1 MDDKIKDVVLS
12 EKAALGSIIL
22 GLTIL
27 AASIFIFLFRG
38 SWDFS
43 LNHQISE
50 EKIGQFGDFVGG
62 LIGSLFTLVGVILFY
77 VALRDQRKDFATSQE
92 TLKVQ
97 LSAFQQQVREFEL
110 QREELA
116 QTRKVFED
124 QSTTLK
130 LQKFEDTFYSFMS
143 VFIEKR
149 KYLSLGD
156 YNEYF
161 QAKITE
167 FKIQDAQPGHLGLMQ
182 IKKAYEKLY
191 VENRSQLSSYFII
204 FYRLLKMIETSD
216 IHEKETYH
224 KILRSI
230 ISKDELLILY
240 YNYHSRF
247 GKKPLPIVLKYEYFK
262 HLEKLSKLELKMLL
276 LPNDELFTL
285 NNLVDA
291 ISDSIV
297 QSIQKA
303 KNIEEE
309 EVINEFQI
317 SDGAYVRVE
326 VIDNLRIQLITDL
339 NTDSIF
345 QRNIDEFTT
354 LFEHLL
360 IDIIYSSYFV
370 IFKEDDLERV
380 TTNDRNQIIES
391 FKFININ
398 HIS

>member
-1 MDDKIKDVVLS
+1 M
-12 EKAALGSIIL
+12 
-22 GLTIL
+22 GL
-27 AASIFIFLFRG
+27 
-38 SWDFS
+38 S